1 MEEVLGD
8 EVLDPNSPS
17 LLKYDAKVLRGKN
30 GRLFLDNDTNQI
42 IKQLAGELL
51 FTDREL
57 RDWQAV
63 LETRISWLEK
73 LGSRYFMIVPPNAHL
88 VYPEDLPDSVRLAR
102 VRPILQLIRHLEDS
116 RSFARLIYPLEE
128 ILAAKPHPLLYPLTD
143 THWTA
148 HAAFIAYQC
157 LAREIASAVPMHVVS
172 NEDLVYY
179 EVPWMGELGF
189 KVDPKEDS
197 LTVTTSVRRPPAR
210 LVSDNRVIN
219 RGLVVVTECP
229 EAPPARCLIFG
240 DSFTHGL
247 LQPLAS
253 SFRRVVFAC
262 LTTIDHEFVRE
273 EQPDVVISVTN
284 ERFFMHIPQD
294 IGSSTVRE
302 HEREKKSK
310 GLLREHTLPN
320 WNLDGA

>member
-1 MEEVLGD
+1 VEGALGD

-42 IKQLAGELL
+42 IKQLSGELL

-63 LETRISWLEK
+63 LESRTSWLEK
-73 LGSRYFMIVPPNAHL
+73 LGCRYFMIVPPNAHL

-116 RSFARLIYPLEE
+116 QSSAQLIYPLEE

-148 HAAFIAYQC
+148 HAAFVAYQC
-157 LAREIASAVPMHVVS
+157 LAREIAPVVPMNVVLK
-172 NEDLVYY
+172 EDLVYY

-189 KVDPKEDS
+189 KVDPKEES
-197 LTVTTSVRRPPAR
+197 LTVTASVRRPPAR
-210 LVSDNRVIN
+210 LISDNRVIN
-219 RGLVVVTECP
+219 TGLVVVTECP
-229 EAPPARCLIFG
+229 EAPPTKCLIFG

-262 LTTIDHEFVRE
+262 LTTVDHELVRE

-284 ERFFMHIPQD
+284 ERFFMRVPKD
-294 IGSSTVRE
+294 IGSTTVRE
-302 HEREKKSK
+302 HERDKKSR
-310 GLLREHTLPN
+310 GLLRGHTLPY
-320 WNLDGA
+320 WNPDAA